1 MTDRTEKLVDE
12 LGEAIDRCNEER
24 ARLRNELANLTGA
37 AAGMLHAIEKAG
49 GWVVFDPGHHDMMAH
64 AIRSLAASVDFTLA
78 TRRELGGESVYPI
91 SMLDEIAA
99 EVAA

>member
-1 MTDRTEKLVDE
+1 MTDSIEKLVDE
-12 LGEAIDRCNEER
+12 YSEAIDRCNEER

-37 AAGMLHAIEKAG
+37 AAGMLHAIDKAG
-49 GWVVFDPGHHDMMAH
+49 GWVVFDPAHHDMMAH

-78 TRRELGGESVYPI
+78 TRRDLGTAGI
-91 SMLDEIAA
+91 TTLSMLDEIAA